1 MSEKLALGGG
11 RFQGGPA
18 QALAALSV
26 STQFDWRLADYDLQ
40 GSLAHAQA
48 LRAAGLLTEPEYA
61 DLSAALRRLRA
72 ENCGRDAPATT
83 RLPPWYGCTCATPP
97 PTCKG

>member
-1 MSEKLALGGG
+1 MSEKLALWGG

-48 LRAAGLLTEPEYA
+48 LRAAGLLTESEYT
-61 DLSAALRRLRA
+61 DSVSYTHL
-72 ENCGRDAPATT
+72 T
-83 RLPPWYGCTCATPP
+83 LPTICSV
-97 PTCKG
+97 